1 MMRIGELA
9 ERAGV
14 SRRSLR
20 YYEQHG
26 LLHSGRTANG
36 WRVYDE
42 VALARAA
49 NVRELLAAGLRI
61 EDIQRLAPC
70 LERDLERG
78 PACDEAIEMYTG
90 RVAELDEKIATLA
103 RHRAALAA
111 RLDALVAHRDAEQ
124 SHAGQR
130 MARIAR

>member
-26 LLHSGRTANG
+26 LLHASRTDKG
-36 WRVYDE
+36 WRLYDE
-42 VALARAA
+42 VALARASK
-49 NVRELLAAGLRI
+49 VRGLLAAGLRI
-61 EDIQRLAPC
+61 EDVQHLAPC
-70 LERDLERG
+70 LERDLEQG
-78 PACDEAIEMYTG
+78 PACDEAIEMYTS
-90 RVAELDEKIATLA
+90 RVAELDERIAVLT

-111 RLDALVAHRDAEQ
+111 RLDALVAQKDAEQ
-124 SHAGQR
+124 HHAR
-130 MARIAR
+130 PMAELAR